1 MEEFIREQF
10 TVIDLYRY
18 FEESAN
24 FGMTC
29 QEALEQL
36 ADDYQEYLQD
46 KEREVKIK

>member
-24 FGMTC
+24 FNMTC

-36 ADDYQEYLQD
+36 ASDYQEYLQD
-46 KEREVKIK
+46 KKSEVK